1 MNLEEDNNHR
11 NLTIVNCP
19 PAEWNGKIIVIVIV
33 IIVMVIIGIV
43 IIVIVIIKFVG
54 RL

>member
-43 IIVIVIIKFVG
+43 MVIVIFVIFVG